1 VDIAEEEEEEKG
13 GHASAGHNVAGSTA
27 QPVADARVNGAE
39 GDERQGRVVEEE
51 EEEEEE
57 DVRQEKVEDVKPS
70 GWGWGGWFSAA
81 TSVVRRVTCD
91 V

>member
-1 VDIAEEEEEEKG
+1 MGPLPQGSSREEG
-13 GHASAGHNVAGSTA
+13 RHASAGHNVVGSTA

-39 GDERQGRVVEEE
+39 GDERQGREEE